1 MSDHL
6 MLAIGLAGFFV
17 GVLLFLATIGA
28 ITSER
33 QQVGRS
39 LAAVQAMQGAP
50 AALREELDKPFS
62 DRVVTPAFGRFA
74 SLGRRL
80 SPSGQADRIRRR
92 LDLAGNPPR
101 WDVDRVYAFKT
112 LGLISGF
119 LLGLLATLAF
129 GAGALVAIGVTIVLS
144 LLGFYMPDIVLLQI
158 SQTRQERMQR
168 ELPDALDLLSIS
180 VEAGLG
186 FDAALSQVARNTT
199 GPLAEEFFR
208 VLQEMQIGTGR
219 TAAMRAL
226 GERTTVPE
234 LRGFVTAMVQADAF
248 GVPIANV
255 LRVQAGEMRVKR
267 SQRAEEKAQKV
278 PVKILFP
285 LIFCIL
291 PALFIVVIG
300 PAAITII
307 HNVLHRH

>member
-1 MSDHL
+1 M
-6 MLAIGLAGFFV
+6 
-17 GVLLFLATIGA
+17 
-28 ITSER
+28 
-33 QQVGRS
+33 
-39 LAAVQAMQGAP
+39 
-50 AALREELDKPFS
+50 
-62 DRVVTPAFGRFA
+62 
-74 SLGRRL
+74 
-80 SPSGQADRIRRR
+80 
-92 LDLAGNPPR
+92 
-101 WDVDRVYAFKT
+101 
-112 LGLISGF
+112 
-119 LLGLLATLAF
+119 
-129 GAGALVAIGVTIVLS
+129 
-144 LLGFYMPDIVLLQI
+144 LLQK
-158 SQTRQERMQR
+158 SQTRQERIQR

-219 TAAMRAL
+219 PEAMRAL
-226 GERTTVPE
+226 GERTTVSE

-248 GVPIANV
+248 GVPVANV
-255 LRVQAGEMRVKR
+255 LRVQAGEMRIKR

-300 PAAITII
+300 PAAITIVR
-307 HNVLHRH
+307 NVLHH